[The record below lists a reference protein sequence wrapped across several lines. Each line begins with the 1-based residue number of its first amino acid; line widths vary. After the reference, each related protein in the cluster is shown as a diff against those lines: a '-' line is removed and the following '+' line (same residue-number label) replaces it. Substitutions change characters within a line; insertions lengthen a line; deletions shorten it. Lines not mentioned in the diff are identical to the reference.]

1 MSVNK
6 RRLIRKCLLVLAV
19 LTSVTVELAILLTFL
34 NMYRLIAIELY
45 WTGLIVLLAAFF
57 VSIHIL
63 QTVAEVKCERYDN
76 QLKTSTTISSESP

>member
-1 MSVNK
+1 MSVNQ
-6 RRLIRKCLLVLAV
+6 RRLIRKCLLILAV

-34 NMYRLIAIELY
+34 SMYRIIAIELY
-45 WTGLIVLLAAFF
+45 WAGLIILLAAFL

-76 QLKTSTTISSESP
+76 QLKPPQPNDPKKP